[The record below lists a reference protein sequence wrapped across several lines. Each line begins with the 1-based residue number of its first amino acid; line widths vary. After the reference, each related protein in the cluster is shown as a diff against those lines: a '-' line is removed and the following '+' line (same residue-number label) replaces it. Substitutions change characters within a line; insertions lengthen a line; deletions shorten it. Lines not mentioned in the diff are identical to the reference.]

1 MPVFVHQCE
10 NGRTKGLFKP
20 LKQAFGGNLNK
31 VRFCVMKK
39 FNRVLA
45 MLLALV
51 MVLAILPISAIADA
65 WLNVEAEKETNGN
78 ETTTNVTVTVDSTLI
93 VPIRKSKR

>member
-1 MPVFVHQCE
+1 MPLK
-10 NGRTKGLFKP
+10 KGLFKP
-20 LKQAFGGNLNK
+20 ITHEGDGNLNK

-78 ETTTNVTVTVDSTLI
+78 ETKVNLQY
-93 VPIRKSKR
+93 